1 MAEKAEIIELLVCC
15 EMSIKEVAEKFSVA
29 ANTISTILS
38 LYFGKPKKDVVKM
51 SKV

>member
-29 ANTISTILS
+29 ANTISSILS
-38 LYFGKPKKDVVKM
+38 LYFKKPHKNFVKM
-51 SKV
+51 SRV